1 MILELWAK
9 RRWWVEP
16 FLAVSYWVLLP
27 ASKVMPSEWT
37 GKCLDAIG
45 YVLGRWGVR
54 VGAK

>member
-1 MILELWAK
+1 MRVELWAK

-45 YVLGRWGVR
+45 YVLGRYGVK